1 MRVVRHESHQES
13 AQKLAGP
20 FDHLTSVQK
29 LEGHQEPEVPNV
41 STNEL
46 QLKRDRNETRE
57 LMELIMGLNKS
68 VKSLSS
74 RFDTFSTKIEG
85 KVNKL
90 QSEFVLMK
98 NKVEFIERNLGN
110 VNQASR
116 SSAEY
121 TINTH
126 PSS

>member
-1 MRVVRHESHQES
+1 
-13 AQKLAGP
+13 
-20 FDHLTSVQK
+20 
-29 LEGHQEPEVPNV
+29 
-41 STNEL
+41 
-46 QLKRDRNETRE
+46 
-57 LMELIMGLNKS
+57 MGLNKS
-68 VKSLSS
+68 VKSLSG
-74 RFDTFSTKIEG
+74 RFETFSNNIEG

-98 NKVEFIERNLGN
+98 NKVEFIERNLGV

-126 PSS
+126 PSSQQYSGSNGSSGGAAGVVGAPSRPEPVLLNFAHEQSMKSV